1 MPYLCSPLGVGRLEV
16 GGWRLEVGGWRL
28 EVRSS
33 RFEVEEF
40 ESWRFESWRLL
51 KEEESIRFR
60 KRLKIGFGSS

>member
-1 MPYLCSPLGVGRLEV
+1 
-16 GGWRLEVGGWRL
+16 LEVGGWRL
-28 EVRSS
+28 EVRSSKFEVRGS

>member
-1 MPYLCSPLGVGRLEV
+1 MSRFLSLPLAKMPYLCSPLGKSSRF
-16 GGWRLEVGGWRL
+16 
-28 EVRSS
+28 EVRGS